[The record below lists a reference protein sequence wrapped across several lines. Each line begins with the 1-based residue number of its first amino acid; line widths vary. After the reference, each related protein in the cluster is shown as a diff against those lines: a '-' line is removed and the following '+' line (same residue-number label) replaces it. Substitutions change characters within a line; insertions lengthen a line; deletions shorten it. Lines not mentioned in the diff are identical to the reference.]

1 MSGDGVKTVCGTGDG
16 VVKQRLVVAMT
27 GASGSVLALELL
39 RKLRE
44 CASWETHFVMSRGA
58 KLTAATEIPGREAE
72 LLSLADAVYDND
84 DVGAAI
90 ASGSFR
96 TVGMVVIPCSMKTA
110 AGINN
115 GYADNLILRA
125 ADVALKEGRKLVLVP
140 RETPLSPVHLRNL
153 YELSTMGAAIIPPM
167 MTFYNSPE
175 SIADM
180 VNHLAGKIL
189 DRLGIQAQYRRWGE

>member
-1 MSGDGVKTVCGTGDG
+1 MD
-16 VVKQRLVVAMT
+16 KQRLVVAMT
-27 GASGSVLALELL
+27 GASGSALALELL
-39 RKLRE
+39 RKLGGLN
-44 CASWETHFVMSRGA
+44 AFETHFVMSRGA
-58 KLTAATEIPGREAE
+58 LLTASHELAGREGE
-72 LLSLADAVYDND
+72 LSALADIVYDNA

-96 TVGMVVIPCSMKTA
+96 AAGMVVIPCSMKTA

-125 ADVALKEGRKLVLVP
+125 ADVTLKEGRKLILVP

-153 YELSTMGAAIIPPM
+153 YELSMMGAAIIPPM
-167 MTFYNSPE
+167 MTFYNAPE
-175 SIADM
+175 TISDM

-189 DRLGIQAQYRRWGE
+189 DRLGIPADYKRWCE